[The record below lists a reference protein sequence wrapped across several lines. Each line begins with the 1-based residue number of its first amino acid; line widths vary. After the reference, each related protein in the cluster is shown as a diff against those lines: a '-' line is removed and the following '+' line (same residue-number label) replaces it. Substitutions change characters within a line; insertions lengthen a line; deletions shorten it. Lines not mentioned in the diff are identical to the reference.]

1 MCRSDSYSSVDCI
14 KEFSLNEIEN
24 HNICI
29 TKKRNINEIRRMEQR
44 LAIIRIMN
52 RRTIFIRMKSVHKT
66 AANDNVQSLKPA
78 LYNLLM
84 WIIYLKGCDIRKL
97 C

>member
-1 MCRSDSYSSVDCI
+1 MYYQEE
-14 KEFSLNEIEN
+14 KY
-24 HNICI
+24 
-29 TKKRNINEIRRMEQR
+29 QR
-44 LAIIRIMN
+44 KQKNGAKIAIIRIMN